1 MNIEKQLREDYT
13 HDFHTFLRKN
23 ETETKQKVKT
33 TLIPPPWQPNHPF
46 RLVWDIISMLF
57 IVIQMMIIPLI
68 LSFEIVDDR
77 TSLFMEIM
85 DNFFLVDI
93 LIQFNCAIYIDGKII
108 LKRSTI
114 ICNYLKFWFW
124 LDLISSLPYD
134 YFVEGGNVQMIRM
147 LRFFKFL
154 KVIKMIKAF
163 KLKLLIRRLET
174 FLGNDFSSFM
184 EFIKLTFIIVV
195 LAHWSA
201 CIFNLTNQ
209 DGYDYLTSFYFTIT
223 TMITVGYGDV
233 HPETAEEQIYAIFAM
248 VLASGVFGYTANS
261 MISIFQYQDPQLSEL
276 IMKQQIIN
284 KYTKIHGCSG
294 HLRHKI
300 QNYLEW
306 VVENDYEVRSSL
318 IICDLSE
325 ELRNQVIT
333 QMNLRFF
340 KTLPVTMTKAIK
352 LNEYILPPET
362 KINDEHHIYYII
374 QGKVSVMANNIHLE
388 YADKCFGIINFFS
401 NIPRTA
407 ELITTETT
415 NLVKLSRQ
423 QFIQQLNY
431 EQFQKFHM
439 IKQKLENNDYLDL
452 DIKCYGCNRKG
463 HIIKYCQQFHYISL
477 KLRRPKVKFLRTRN
491 QKQKTMYNQFLIEY
505 YQMMQARRIKSQTMV
520 KQKEIHLIINQNF
533 DIDVIQNYIY
543 FDPEWNINEVLKQY
557 RLKTIYRYCL
567 IIIKKNLKFL
577 IRQNHQRFNI
587 VNRSRLKTEL
597 KPKYIDKY
605 KDQIMQ
611 QKIMD

>member
-1 MNIEKQLREDYT
+1 MNIENQLREDYI

-23 ETETKQKVKT
+23 EMATKQKVKA
-33 TLIPPPWQPNHPF
+33 TLIPSPWQPNHPF

-68 LSFEIVDDR
+68 LSFEIVDER

-85 DNFFLVDI
+85 DDFFLADI
-93 LIQFNCAIYIDGKII
+93 LIQFNCAIYIDGKLI
-108 LKRSTI
+108 LKRSSI

-134 YFVEGGNVQMIRM
+134 YFVEGGNVQVIRM

-209 DGYDYLTSFYFTIT
+209 DDYDYLTSFYFTIT

-233 HPETAEEQIYAIFAM
+233 HPQTAEEQIYAIFAM
-248 VLASGVFGYTANS
+248 ILASGVFGYAANS

-284 KYTKIHGCSG
+284 KYTKAHGCAS
-294 HLRHKI
+294 HLRLKI

-340 KTLPVTMTKAIK
+340 KTLPVTMTRAIK

-362 KINDEHHIYYII
+362 KIDDQHHIYYII
-374 QGKVSVMANNIHLE
+374 QGKVAVMANNIHLGYVE
-388 YADKCFGIINFFS
+388 QCFGIVNFFS
-401 NIPRTA
+401 NIERTA
-407 ELITTETT
+407 ELVTTETT

-423 QFIQQLNY
+423 QFLQQLNY

-439 IKQKLENNDYLDL
+439 IKQRLENNDYLDL
-452 DIKCYGCNRKG
+452 DIKCFGCKRKG
-463 HIIKYCQQFHYISL
+463 HVI
-477 KLRRPKVKFLRTRN
+477 KLRRPKTKFLRTRN
-491 QKQKTMYNQFLIEY
+491 QKQRTIYNQFLIEY
-505 YQMMQARRIKSQTMV
+505 YQMMQARKIKSQKIV
-520 KQKEIHLIINQNF
+520 FQKEEIQQPMNQNV
-533 DIDVIQNYIY
+533 DIDQIKNYIH
-543 FDPEWNINEVLKQY
+543 FDPEWNINEVLQEY
-557 RLKTIYRYCL
+557 RLRTIYRYCQVL
-567 IIIKKNLKFL
+567 IKKNLKFL
-577 IRQNHQRFNI
+577 IRQSHQKCNNVKRF
-587 VNRSRLKTEL
+587 RLKTEI

-605 KDQIMQ
+605 KDEKMQ
-611 QKIMD
+611 HKIMD